1 MKYIKAQDVLPEEII
16 ELIQKYV
23 DGEFIYIPRK
33 NGGHKA
39 WGETSGTRESL
50 LERNRKIYRDYRSG
64 TSVPDL
70 TKLYY
75 LSEQSIRRIISQE
88 KQTCSNSLHNHL

>member
-1 MKYIKAQDVLPEEII
+1 MKYIKAHDVLPEEVI

-33 NGGHKA
+33 DGKQKA
-39 WGETSGTRESL
+39 WGETSGTKASL
-50 LERNRKIYRDYRSG
+50 LERNKQIYCDYKSG

-70 TKLYY
+70 SKIYY

-88 KQTCSNSLHNHL
+88 KLAFSSSLHKRL